1 MEVTGQV
8 DKGLFQQIADKFYGG
23 DARKAAAEIEGL
35 LKNQKA
41 TVIEA
46 KDDLGSYEP
55 TYDLGPR
62 TQAGQLAV
70 NERGQYMQQDV
81 DLAGKLQPYLQA
93 ESDRA
98 IERMKGAA
106 GATNIVGKEQGDRRE
121 RMLESLL
128 QLERSQNAGRMID
141 RIIRG
146 VGIAGAMFN

>member
-23 DARKAAAEIEGL
+23 DARKAAAEIQSL

-55 TYDLGPR
+55 KYDLGPIKE
-62 TQAGQLAV
+62 AGQLAV
-70 NERGQYMQQDV
+70 DERGQYLQQDV
-81 DLAGKLQPYLQA
+81 GLTKALQPYLQA
-93 ESDRA
+93 ESDRV
-98 IERMKGAA
+98 IERMEGAA
-106 GATNIVGKEQGDRRE
+106 GATNMVGEKQGDRRE
-121 RMLESLL
+121 RMLQGLMD
-128 QLERSQNAGRMID
+128 LEKSRNTGRMLD

-146 VGIAGAMFN
+146 AALAGAMFN